1 MQNKIQDKVIEVL
14 QISPIVPVVVIEDLK
29 DAVPLAQSLIE
40 GGIPI
45 IEVTLR
51 SNCALEAIELIAKN
65 VPKMH
70 VGAGTILNLNQLE
83 QAQNRGAEFLISPG
97 LTPSLLEYAK
107 KKDMP
112 LIPGVSSSSE
122 VMQALEL
129 GYNALKFFPA
139 EYCGGAKLL
148 NAFNGPFKGV
158 KFCPTGGIS
167 VDNMH
172 AYLKLENVLC
182 VGGSWLTPRNLV
194 QNKEWDKIIE
204 LCKQALANIKT

>member
-1 MQNKIQDKVIEVL
+1 MQDKIIEIL
-14 QISPIVPVVVIEDLK
+14 QISPIVPVVVVENIK

-51 SNCALEAIELIAKN
+51 SSCALEAIELIAKN
-65 VPKMH
+65 VPKMR
-70 VGAGTILNLNQLE
+70 VGAGTILNLTQLE

-97 LTPSLLEYAK
+97 LTIKLLEHAK

-139 EYCGGAKLL
+139 EYCGGVKLL

-158 KFCPTGGIS
+158 KFCPTGGVS
-167 VDNMH
+167 VDNMRS
-172 AYLKLENVLC
+172 YLALENVVC
-182 VGGSWLTPRNLV
+182 VGGSWLTPKNLI
-194 QNKEWDKIIE
+194 QNKEWDKITEI
-204 LCKQALANIKT
+204 CKRVLALR

>member
-1 MQNKIQDKVIEVL
+1 MQDKIIEVL
-14 QISPIVPVVVIEDLK
+14 QISPIIPVVVIENIK
-29 DAVPLAQSLIE
+29 DAVPLAQSLVE
-40 GGIPI
+40 GGIQI

-51 SNCALEAIELIAKN
+51 SSCALEAIELIAKN
-65 VPKMH
+65 VPKMC
-70 VGAGTILNLNQLE
+70 VGAGTILNPTQLE

-97 LTPSLLEYAK
+97 LTIKLLEYAK

-129 GYNALKFFPA
+129 GYSALKFFPA
-139 EYCGGAKLL
+139 EYCGGVKLL

-167 VDNMH
+167 ADNMCS
-172 AYLKLENVLC
+172 YLNLENVLC
-182 VGGSWLTPRNLV
+182 VGGSWLTPKNLI
-194 QNKEWDKIIE
+194 QNKEWDKITEI
-204 LCKQALANIKT
+204 CKRSLALR

>member
-1 MQNKIQDKVIEVL
+1 MQDKIIEIL
-14 QISPIVPVVVIEDLK
+14 QISPIVPVVVIENIK

-51 SNCALEAIELIAKN
+51 SSCALEAIELIAKN

-70 VGAGTILNLNQLE
+70 VGAGTILNLTQLE

-97 LTPSLLEYAK
+97 LTIKLLEHAK

-139 EYCGGAKLL
+139 EYCGGVKLL

-167 VDNMH
+167 ADNMRS
-172 AYLKLENVLC
+172 YLNLENVLC
-182 VGGSWLTPRNLV
+182 VGGSWLTPKDLI
-194 QNKEWDKIIE
+194 QNKEWDKITEI
-204 LCKQALANIKT
+204 CKRALANI

>member
-1 MQNKIQDKVIEVL
+1 MQDKIIEVL
-14 QISPIVPVVVIEDLK
+14 QISPIVPVVVVENVW

-51 SNCALEAIELIAKN
+51 SSCALEAIELIAKN
-65 VPKMH
+65 VPKMC
-70 VGAGTILNLNQLE
+70 VGAGTILNPAQLE

-97 LTPSLLEYAK
+97 LTIKLLEYAK

-129 GYNALKFFPA
+129 GYSALKFFPA
-139 EYCGGAKLL
+139 EYCGGVKLL

-167 VDNMH
+167 ADNMRS
-172 AYLKLENVLC
+172 YLDLENVLC
-182 VGGSWLTPRNLV
+182 VGGSWLTPKNLV
-194 QNKEWDKIIE
+194 QNKEWDKITGI
-204 LCKQALANIKT
+204 CKRALALR

>member
-1 MQNKIQDKVIEVL
+1 MQDKTIEVL
-14 QISPIVPVVVIEDLK
+14 QISPIIPVVVIEDIK

-51 SNCALEAIELIAKN
+51 SSCALEAIELIAKN
-65 VPKMH
+65 VPKMR
-70 VGAGTILNLNQLE
+70 VGAGTILNPTQLE

-97 LTPSLLEYAK
+97 LTIKLLEHAK
-107 KKDMP
+107 KKNMP

-129 GYNALKFFPA
+129 GYSALKFFPA
-139 EYCGGAKLL
+139 EYCGGVKLL

-167 VDNMH
+167 ADNMH
-172 AYLKLENVLC
+172 SYLNLENVLC
-182 VGGSWLTPRNLV
+182 VGGSWLTPKNLI
-194 QNKEWDKIIE
+194 QNKEWDKITEI
-204 LCKQALANIKT
+204 CKRSLAGI

>member
-1 MQNKIQDKVIEVL
+1 MQDKIMEIL
-14 QISPIVPVVVIEDLK
+14 QISPIVPVVVIENIK

-51 SNCALEAIELIAKN
+51 SSCALEAIELIAKN
-65 VPKMH
+65 VPKMR
-70 VGAGTILNLNQLE
+70 VGAGTILNLTQLE

-97 LTPSLLEYAK
+97 LTIKLLEHAK
-107 KKDMP
+107 KKNMP

-129 GYNALKFFPA
+129 GYSALKFFPA
-139 EYCGGAKLL
+139 EYCGGVKLL

-167 VDNMH
+167 ADNMRS
-172 AYLKLENVLC
+172 YLNLENVLC
-182 VGGSWLTPRNLV
+182 VGGSWLTPKDLV
-194 QNKEWDKIIE
+194 QNKEWDKITEI
-204 LCKQALANIKT
+204 CKRALTLR

>member
-1 MQNKIQDKVIEVL
+1 MQDKIIEIL
-14 QISPIVPVVVIEDLK
+14 QISPIVPVVVIEDIK

-51 SNCALEAIELIAKN
+51 SSCALEAIELIAKN
-65 VPKMH
+65 VPKMR
-70 VGAGTILNLNQLE
+70 VGAGTILNPTQLE

-97 LTPSLLEYAK
+97 LTIKLLEHAK

-129 GYNALKFFPA
+129 GYSTLKFFPA
-139 EYCGGAKLL
+139 EYCGGVKLL

-167 VDNMH
+167 ADNMRS
-172 AYLKLENVLC
+172 YLNLENVLC
-182 VGGSWLTPRNLV
+182 VGGSWLTPKDLI
-194 QNKEWDKIIE
+194 QNKEWDKITEI
-204 LCKQALANIKT
+204 CKRALALR

>member
-1 MQNKIQDKVIEVL
+1 MQDKIIEIL
-14 QISPIVPVVVIEDLK
+14 QISPIVPVVVIEDIK

-40 GGIPI
+40 GGIHI

-51 SNCALEAIELIAKN
+51 SSCALEAIELIAKN
-65 VPKMH
+65 VPKMR
-70 VGAGTILNLNQLE
+70 VGVGTILNPTQLE

-97 LTPSLLEYAK
+97 LTIKLLEYAK

-139 EYCGGAKLL
+139 EYCGGVKLL
-148 NAFNGPFKGV
+148 NAFNGPFKEV

-167 VDNMH
+167 ADNMRS
-172 AYLKLENVLC
+172 YLNLENVLC
-182 VGGSWLTPRNLV
+182 VGGSWLTPKNLI
-194 QNKEWDKIIE
+194 QNKEWDKITEI
-204 LCKQALANIKT
+204 CKRSLALR

>member
-1 MQNKIQDKVIEVL
+1 MQDKTIEVL
-14 QISPIVPVVVIEDLK
+14 QISPIVPVVVIENIK

-40 GGIPI
+40 GGIHI

-51 SNCALEAIELIAKN
+51 SSCALEAIELIAKN
-65 VPKMH
+65 VPKMR
-70 VGAGTILNLNQLE
+70 VGAGTILNPTQLE

-97 LTPSLLEYAK
+97 LTIKLLEYAK

-139 EYCGGAKLL
+139 EYCGGVKLL

-167 VDNMH
+167 ADNMH
-172 AYLKLENVLC
+172 SYLNLENVLC
-182 VGGSWLTPRNLV
+182 VGGSWLTSKNLI
-194 QNKEWDKIIE
+194 QNKEWDKITE
-204 LCKQALANIKT
+204 TCKRSLALR

>member
-1 MQNKIQDKVIEVL
+1 MQDRIIEVL
-14 QISPIVPVVVIEDLK
+14 QISPIVPVVVIEDVK

-40 GGIPI
+40 GGIHI

-51 SNCALEAIELIAKN
+51 SSCALEAIELIAKN
-65 VPKMH
+65 VPKMR
-70 VGAGTILNLNQLE
+70 VGAGTILNPTQLE

-97 LTPSLLEYAK
+97 LTIKLLEYAK

-139 EYCGGAKLL
+139 EYCGGVKLL

-167 VDNMH
+167 ADNMRS
-172 AYLKLENVLC
+172 YLNLENVLC
-182 VGGSWLTPRNLV
+182 VGGSWLTPKNLI
-194 QNKEWDKIIE
+194 QNKEWDKITEI
-204 LCKQALANIKT
+204 CKRSLALR

>member
-1 MQNKIQDKVIEVL
+1 MQDKIIEVL
-14 QISPIVPVVVIEDLK
+14 QISPIVPVVVIEDLN

-51 SNCALEAIELIAKN
+51 SSCALEAIELIAKN
-65 VPKMH
+65 VPKMR
-70 VGAGTILNLNQLE
+70 VGAGTILNPTQLE

-97 LTPSLLEYAK
+97 LTIKLLEYAK

-129 GYNALKFFPA
+129 GYSALKFFPA
-139 EYCGGAKLL
+139 EYCGGVKLL

-167 VDNMH
+167 ADNMRS
-172 AYLKLENVLC
+172 YLNLENVLC
-182 VGGSWLTPRNLV
+182 VGGSWLTPKDLI
-194 QNKEWDKIIE
+194 QNKEWDKITEI
-204 LCKQALANIKT
+204 CKRALA

>member
-1 MQNKIQDKVIEVL
+1 MQDKIIEVL
-14 QISPIVPVVVIEDLK
+14 QISPIVPVVVIENIK

-51 SNCALEAIELIAKN
+51 SSCALEAIELIAKN
-65 VPKMH
+65 VPKMR
-70 VGAGTILNLNQLE
+70 VGAGTILNPTQLE

-97 LTPSLLEYAK
+97 LTIKLLEHAK

-139 EYCGGAKLL
+139 EYCGGVKLL

-167 VDNMH
+167 ADNMH
-172 AYLKLENVLC
+172 SYLNLENVLC
-182 VGGSWLTPRNLV
+182 VGGSWLTPKNLI
-194 QNKEWDKIIE
+194 QNKEWDKITEI
-204 LCKQALANIKT
+204 CKRALALR

>member
-1 MQNKIQDKVIEVL
+1 MQDKIIEVL
-14 QISPIVPVVVIEDLK
+14 QISPIVPVVVIENIK
-29 DAVPLAQSLIE
+29 DAVPLAQSLVE
-40 GGIPI
+40 GGIHI

-51 SNCALEAIELIAKN
+51 SSCALEAIEFIAKN
-65 VPKMH
+65 VPKMR
-70 VGAGTILNLNQLE
+70 VGAGTILNPTQLE

-97 LTPSLLEYAK
+97 LTIKLLEYAK

-139 EYCGGAKLL
+139 EYCGGVKLL

-167 VDNMH
+167 ADNMH
-172 AYLKLENVLC
+172 SYLNLENVLC
-182 VGGSWLTPRNLV
+182 VGGSWLTSKHLI
-194 QNKEWDKIIE
+194 QNKEWDKITEI
-204 LCKQALANIKT
+204 CKRSLALR

>member
-1 MQNKIQDKVIEVL
+1 MQNKIQDKVLEVL

-29 DAVPLAQSLIE
+29 DAVPLAQSLVE

-65 VPKMH
+65 VPKMR
-70 VGAGTILNLNQLE
+70 VGAGTILNSNQLE

-139 EYCGGAKLL
+139 EYCGGVKLL

-182 VGGSWLTPRNLV
+182 VGGSWLTPKNLV
-194 QNKEWDKIIE
+194 QNKEWDKIVEI
-204 LCKQALANIKT
+204 CKRVLA

>member
-1 MQNKIQDKVIEVL
+1 MQDKIIEVL
-14 QISPIVPVVVIEDLK
+14 QTSPIVPVVVIENIK

-40 GGIPI
+40 GGIHI

-51 SNCALEAIELIAKN
+51 SSCALEAIELIAKN
-65 VPKMH
+65 VPKMR
-70 VGAGTILNLNQLE
+70 VGAGTILNPTQLE

-97 LTPSLLEYAK
+97 LTIKLLEYAK

-129 GYNALKFFPA
+129 GYSALKFFPA
-139 EYCGGAKLL
+139 EYCGGVKLL

-167 VDNMH
+167 ADNMH
-172 AYLKLENVLC
+172 SYLNLENVLC
-182 VGGSWLTPRNLV
+182 VGGSWLTPKNLI
-194 QNKEWDKIIE
+194 QNKEWDKITEI
-204 LCKQALANIKT
+204 CKQSLALR

>member
-1 MQNKIQDKVIEVL
+1 MQDKIIEVL
-14 QISPIVPVVVIEDLK
+14 QISPIVPVVVIENIK

-51 SNCALEAIELIAKN
+51 SSCALEAIELIAKN
-65 VPKMH
+65 VPKMR
-70 VGAGTILNLNQLE
+70 VGAGTILNLTQLE

-97 LTPSLLEYAK
+97 LTIKLLEHAK
-107 KKDMP
+107 KKDIP

-139 EYCGGAKLL
+139 EYCGGVKLL

-167 VDNMH
+167 ADNMRS
-172 AYLKLENVLC
+172 YLDLENVLC
-182 VGGSWLTPRNLV
+182 VGGSWLTPKNLI
-194 QNKEWDKIIE
+194 QNKEWDKITEI
-204 LCKQALANIKT
+204 CKRALALR

>member
-1 MQNKIQDKVIEVL
+1 MQDKIIEIL
-14 QISPIVPVVVIEDLK
+14 QISPIVPVVVIENIK

-51 SNCALEAIELIAKN
+51 SSCALEAIELIAKN
-65 VPKMH
+65 VPKMR
-70 VGAGTILNLNQLE
+70 VGAGTILNPTQLE

-97 LTPSLLEYAK
+97 LTIKLLEHAK
-107 KKDMP
+107 KKDVP

-139 EYCGGAKLL
+139 EYCGGVKLL

-167 VDNMH
+167 TDNMRS
-172 AYLKLENVLC
+172 YLALENVVC
-182 VGGSWLTPRNLV
+182 VGGSWLTPKDLV
-194 QNKEWDKIIE
+194 QNKEWDKITEI
-204 LCKQALANIKT
+204 CKRVLALR

>member
-1 MQNKIQDKVIEVL
+1 MQDKIIEVL
-14 QISPIVPVVVIEDLK
+14 QISPIIPVVVIEDIK

-40 GGIPI
+40 GGIQI

-51 SNCALEAIELIAKN
+51 SSCALEAIELIAKN
-65 VPKMH
+65 VPKMR
-70 VGAGTILNLNQLE
+70 VGAGTILNPTQLE

-97 LTPSLLEYAK
+97 LTIKLLEYAK

-139 EYCGGAKLL
+139 EYCGGVKLL

-167 VDNMH
+167 ADNMRS
-172 AYLKLENVLC
+172 YLNLENVLC
-182 VGGSWLTPRNLV
+182 VGGSWLTPKNLI
-194 QNKEWDKIIE
+194 QNKEWDKITEI
-204 LCKQALANIKT
+204 CKRSLALR

>member
-1 MQNKIQDKVIEVL
+1 MQDRIIEVL
-14 QISPIVPVVVIEDLK
+14 QISPIVPVVVIENIK
-29 DAVPLAQSLIE
+29 DAVPLAQSLVE
-40 GGIPI
+40 GGIHI

-51 SNCALEAIELIAKN
+51 SSCALEAIELIAKN
-65 VPKMH
+65 VPKMC
-70 VGAGTILNLNQLE
+70 VGAGTILNPTQLE

-97 LTPSLLEYAK
+97 LTIKLLEYAK

-139 EYCGGAKLL
+139 EYCGGVKLL

-167 VDNMH
+167 ADNMH
-172 AYLKLENVLC
+172 SYLNLENVLC
-182 VGGSWLTPRNLV
+182 VGGSWLTPKNLI
-194 QNKEWDKIIE
+194 QNKEWDKITEI
-204 LCKQALANIKT
+204 CKRALALR

>member
-1 MQNKIQDKVIEVL
+1 MQDKIIEVL
-14 QISPIVPVVVIEDLK
+14 QISPIVPVVVIENIK

-51 SNCALEAIELIAKN
+51 SSCALEAIELIAKN

-70 VGAGTILNLNQLE
+70 VGAGTILNLTQLE

-107 KKDMP
+107 KKGMP

-139 EYCGGAKLL
+139 EYCGGVKLL

-167 VDNMH
+167 ADNMRS
-172 AYLKLENVLC
+172 YLNLENVLC
-182 VGGSWLTPRNLV
+182 VGGSWLTPKDLI
-194 QNKEWDKIIE
+194 QNKEWDKITEI
-204 LCKQALANIKT
+204 CKRALALR

>member
-1 MQNKIQDKVIEVL
+1 MQDKIIEVL
-14 QISPIVPVVVIEDLK
+14 QISPIVPVVVIENIK
-29 DAVPLAQSLIE
+29 DAVPLAQSLVD
-40 GGIPI
+40 GGIQI

-51 SNCALEAIELIAKN
+51 SSCALEAIELIAKN
-65 VPKMH
+65 VPKMC
-70 VGAGTILNLNQLE
+70 VGAGTILNPTQLE

-97 LTPSLLEYAK
+97 LTIKLLEYAK

-139 EYCGGAKLL
+139 EYCGGVKLL

-167 VDNMH
+167 ADNMH
-172 AYLKLENVLC
+172 SYLNLENVLC
-182 VGGSWLTPRNLV
+182 VGGSWLTPKNLI
-194 QNKEWDKIIE
+194 QNKEWDKITEI
-204 LCKQALANIKT
+204 CKRSLALR

>member
-1 MQNKIQDKVIEVL
+1 MQDKIIEVL
-14 QISPIVPVVVIEDLK
+14 QISPIIPVVVIENIK

-40 GGIPI
+40 GGIQI

-51 SNCALEAIELIAKN
+51 SSCALEAIELIAKN
-65 VPKMH
+65 VPKMR
-70 VGAGTILNLNQLE
+70 VGAGTILNPTQLE

-97 LTPSLLEYAK
+97 LTIKLLEYAK

-129 GYNALKFFPA
+129 GYSALKFFPA
-139 EYCGGAKLL
+139 EYCGGVKLL

-167 VDNMH
+167 TDNMRS
-172 AYLKLENVLC
+172 YLNLENVLC
-182 VGGSWLTPRNLV
+182 VGGSWLTPKNLI
-194 QNKEWDKIIE
+194 QNKEWDKITEI
-204 LCKQALANIKT
+204 CKRSLALR

>member
-1 MQNKIQDKVIEVL
+1 MQDKIIEIL
-14 QISPIVPVVVIEDLK
+14 QISPIVPVVVIENIK

-40 GGIPI
+40 GGIHI

-51 SNCALEAIELIAKN
+51 SSCALEAIELIAKN
-65 VPKMH
+65 VPKMR
-70 VGAGTILNLNQLE
+70 VGAGTILNPTQLE

-97 LTPSLLEYAK
+97 LTIKLLEYAK

-129 GYNALKFFPA
+129 SYNALKFFPA
-139 EYCGGAKLL
+139 EYCGGVKLL

-167 VDNMH
+167 TDNMRS
-172 AYLKLENVLC
+172 YLNLENVLC
-182 VGGSWLTPRNLV
+182 VGGSWLTPKNLI
-194 QNKEWDKIIE
+194 QNKEWDKITEI
-204 LCKQALANIKT
+204 CKRSLALR

>member
-1 MQNKIQDKVIEVL
+1 MQDRIIEIL
-14 QISPIVPVVVIEDLK
+14 QISPIVPVVVIENIK
-29 DAVPLAQSLIE
+29 DAVPLAQSLVE
-40 GGIPI
+40 GGIHI

-51 SNCALEAIELIAKN
+51 SSCALEAIELIAKN
-65 VPKMH
+65 VPKMR
-70 VGAGTILNLNQLE
+70 VGAGTILNPTQLE

-97 LTPSLLEYAK
+97 LTIKLLEYAK

-129 GYNALKFFPA
+129 GYSALKFFPA
-139 EYCGGAKLL
+139 EYCGGVKLL

-167 VDNMH
+167 ADNMH
-172 AYLKLENVLC
+172 SYLNLENVLC
-182 VGGSWLTPRNLV
+182 VGGSWLTPKNLI
-194 QNKEWDKIIE
+194 QNKEWDKITEI
-204 LCKQALANIKT
+204 CKRSLALR

>member
-1 MQNKIQDKVIEVL
+1 MQDKIIEIL
-14 QISPIVPVVVIEDLK
+14 QISPIVPVVVIENIK

-51 SNCALEAIELIAKN
+51 SSCALEAIELIAKN
-65 VPKMH
+65 VPKMR
-70 VGAGTILNLNQLE
+70 VGAGTILNLTQLE

-97 LTPSLLEYAK
+97 LTIKLLEHAK

-139 EYCGGAKLL
+139 EYCGGVKLL

-167 VDNMH
+167 VDNMRS
-172 AYLKLENVLC
+172 YLALENVVC
-182 VGGSWLTPRNLV
+182 VGGSWLTPKDLV
-194 QNKEWDKIIE
+194 QNKEWDKITEI
-204 LCKQALANIKT
+204 CKRALALR

>member
-1 MQNKIQDKVIEVL
+1 MQDKIIEVL
-14 QISPIVPVVVIEDLK
+14 QISPIVPVVVIENLN

-51 SNCALEAIELIAKN
+51 SSCALETIELIAKN
-65 VPKMH
+65 VPKMR
-70 VGAGTILNLNQLE
+70 VGAGTILNLTQLE

-97 LTPSLLEYAK
+97 LTPSLLEHAK

-139 EYCGGAKLL
+139 EYCGGVKLL

-167 VDNMH
+167 ADNMH
-172 AYLKLENVLC
+172 SYLNLENVLC
-182 VGGSWLTPRNLV
+182 VGGSWLTPKDLI
-194 QNKEWDKIIE
+194 QNKEWDKITEI
-204 LCKQALANIKT
+204 CKRALA

>member
-1 MQNKIQDKVIEVL
+1 MQDKIIEVL
-14 QISPIVPVVVIEDLK
+14 QISPIVPVVVIENIK
-29 DAVPLAQSLIE
+29 DAVPLAQSLVE
-40 GGIPI
+40 GGIHI

-51 SNCALEAIELIAKN
+51 SSCALEAIELIAKN
-65 VPKMH
+65 VPKMR
-70 VGAGTILNLNQLE
+70 VGVGTILNPTQLE

-97 LTPSLLEYAK
+97 LTIKLLEYAK

-139 EYCGGAKLL
+139 EYCGGVKLL

-167 VDNMH
+167 ADNMRS
-172 AYLKLENVLC
+172 YLNLENVLC
-182 VGGSWLTPRNLV
+182 VGGSWLTPKNLI
-194 QNKEWDKIIE
+194 QNKEWDKITEI
-204 LCKQALANIKT
+204 CKRSLALR

>member
-1 MQNKIQDKVIEVL
+1 MQDKIIEIL
-14 QISPIVPVVVIEDLK
+14 QISPIVPVVVIENIK

-40 GGIPI
+40 GGIQI

-51 SNCALEAIELIAKN
+51 SSCALEAIELIAKN
-65 VPKMH
+65 VPKMR
-70 VGAGTILNLNQLE
+70 VGAGTILNPTQLE

-97 LTPSLLEYAK
+97 LTIKLLEYAK

-129 GYNALKFFPA
+129 GYNTLKFFPA
-139 EYCGGAKLL
+139 EYCGGVKLL

-158 KFCPTGGIS
+158 KFCPTGGVS
-167 VDNMH
+167 TDNMRS
-172 AYLKLENVLC
+172 YLNLENVLC
-182 VGGSWLTPRNLV
+182 VGGSWLTPKNLI
-194 QNKEWDKIIE
+194 QNKEWDKITEI
-204 LCKQALANIKT
+204 CKRSLALR

>member
-1 MQNKIQDKVIEVL
+1 MQDKIIEVL
-14 QISPIVPVVVIEDLK
+14 QISPIVPVVVIENIK
-29 DAVPLAQSLIE
+29 DAVPLAQSLVE
-40 GGIPI
+40 GGIHI

-51 SNCALEAIELIAKN
+51 SSCALEVIELIAKN
-65 VPKMH
+65 VPKMR
-70 VGAGTILNLNQLE
+70 VGAGTILNPTQLE

-97 LTPSLLEYAK
+97 LTIKLLEYAK

-139 EYCGGAKLL
+139 EYCGGVKLL

-167 VDNMH
+167 ADNMH
-172 AYLKLENVLC
+172 SYLNLENVLC
-182 VGGSWLTPRNLV
+182 VGGSWLTPKNLI
-194 QNKEWDKIIE
+194 QNKEWDKITEI
-204 LCKQALANIKT
+204 CKRSLALR

>member
-1 MQNKIQDKVIEVL
+1 MQDKIIEVL
-14 QISPIVPVVVIEDLK
+14 QISPIIPVVVIEDIK
-29 DAVPLAQSLIE
+29 DAVPLAQSLVE
-40 GGIPI
+40 GGIQI

-51 SNCALEAIELIAKN
+51 SSCALEAIELIAKN
-65 VPKMH
+65 VPKMR
-70 VGAGTILNLNQLE
+70 VGAGTILNPTQLE

-97 LTPSLLEYAK
+97 LTIKLLEHAK

-122 VMQALEL
+122 IMQALEL

-139 EYCGGAKLL
+139 EYCGGVKLL

-167 VDNMH
+167 ADNMH
-172 AYLKLENVLC
+172 SYLNLENVLC
-182 VGGSWLTPRNLV
+182 VGGSWLTPKNLI
-194 QNKEWDKIIE
+194 QNKEWDKITEI
-204 LCKQALANIKT
+204 CKRSLALR

>member
-1 MQNKIQDKVIEVL
+1 MQDKIIEVL
-14 QISPIVPVVVIEDLK
+14 QISPIVPVVVIENIK
-29 DAVPLAQSLIE
+29 DAVPLAQSLVE
-40 GGIPI
+40 GGIHI

-51 SNCALEAIELIAKN
+51 SSCALEAIELIAKN
-65 VPKMH
+65 VPKMR
-70 VGAGTILNLNQLE
+70 VGTGTILNPTQLE

-97 LTPSLLEYAK
+97 LTIKLLEHAK

-139 EYCGGAKLL
+139 EYCGGVKLL

-167 VDNMH
+167 ADNMH
-172 AYLKLENVLC
+172 SYLNLENVLC
-182 VGGSWLTPRNLV
+182 VGGSWLTPKNLI
-194 QNKEWDKIIE
+194 QNKEWDKITEI
-204 LCKQALANIKT
+204 CKRSLALR

>member
-1 MQNKIQDKVIEVL
+1 MQDKTIEVL
-14 QISPIVPVVVIEDLK
+14 QISPIIPVVVIENIK

-40 GGIPI
+40 GGIHI

-51 SNCALEAIELIAKN
+51 SSCALEAIELIAKN
-65 VPKMH
+65 VPKMR
-70 VGAGTILNLNQLE
+70 VGAGTILNPTQLE

-97 LTPSLLEYAK
+97 LTIKLLEYAK

-129 GYNALKFFPA
+129 GYSALKFFPA
-139 EYCGGAKLL
+139 EYCGGVKLL

-167 VDNMH
+167 ADNMH
-172 AYLKLENVLC
+172 SYLNLENVLC
-182 VGGSWLTPRNLV
+182 VGGSWLTPKNLI
-194 QNKEWDKIIE
+194 QNKEWDKITEI
-204 LCKQALANIKT
+204 CKRSLALR

>member
-1 MQNKIQDKVIEVL
+1 MQDKIIEVL
-14 QISPIVPVVVIEDLK
+14 QISPIVPVVVVEDIK
-29 DAVPLAQSLIE
+29 DAVPLAQSLTE

-51 SNCALEAIELIAKN
+51 SSCALEAIELIAKN
-65 VPKMH
+65 VPKMR
-70 VGAGTILNLNQLE
+70 VGAGTILNPTQLE

-97 LTPSLLEYAK
+97 LTIKLLEHAK

-129 GYNALKFFPA
+129 GYSTLKFFPA
-139 EYCGGAKLL
+139 EYCGGVKLL

-167 VDNMH
+167 ADNMRS
-172 AYLKLENVLC
+172 YLNLENVLC
-182 VGGSWLTPRNLV
+182 VGGSWLTPKDLI
-194 QNKEWDKIIE
+194 QNKEWDKITEI
-204 LCKQALANIKT
+204 CKRALALR

>member
-1 MQNKIQDKVIEVL
+1 MQDKIIEVL
-14 QISPIVPVVVIEDLK
+14 QISPIVPVVVIEDIK
-29 DAVPLAQSLIE
+29 DAVPLAQSLVE
-40 GGIPI
+40 GGVPI

-51 SNCALEAIELIAKN
+51 SGCALEAIELIAKN
-65 VPKMH
+65 VPKMR
-70 VGAGTILNLNQLE
+70 VGAGTILNPTQLE

-97 LTPSLLEYAK
+97 LTIKLLEHAK

-139 EYCGGAKLL
+139 EYCGGVKLL

-167 VDNMH
+167 IDNMH
-172 AYLKLENVLC
+172 SYLNLENVLC
-182 VGGSWLTPRNLV
+182 VGGSWLTPKNLI
-194 QNKEWDKIIE
+194 QNKEWDKITEI
-204 LCKQALANIKT
+204 CKRSLALR

>member
-1 MQNKIQDKVIEVL
+1 MQDKIIEVL
-14 QISPIVPVVVIEDLK
+14 QISPIVPVVVVEDIK

-40 GGIPI
+40 GGIQI

-51 SNCALEAIELIAKN
+51 SSCALEAIELIAKN

-70 VGAGTILNLNQLE
+70 VGAGTILNPTQLE

-97 LTPSLLEYAK
+97 LTIKLLEYAK

-139 EYCGGAKLL
+139 EYCGGVKLL

-167 VDNMH
+167 ADNMH
-172 AYLKLENVLC
+172 SYLNLENVLC
-182 VGGSWLTPRNLV
+182 VGGSWLTPKNLI
-194 QNKEWDKIIE
+194 QNKEWDKITEI
-204 LCKQALANIKT
+204 CKRSLALR

>member
-1 MQNKIQDKVIEVL
+1 MQDKIIEVL
-14 QISPIVPVVVIEDLK
+14 QISPIVPVVVVENVW

-51 SNCALEAIELIAKN
+51 SSCALEAIELIAKN
-65 VPKMH
+65 VPKMR
-70 VGAGTILNLNQLE
+70 VGAGTILNPTQLE

-97 LTPSLLEYAK
+97 LTINLLEYAK

-129 GYNALKFFPA
+129 GYSALKFFPA
-139 EYCGGAKLL
+139 EYCGGVKLL

-167 VDNMH
+167 ADNMRS
-172 AYLKLENVLC
+172 YLNLENVLC
-182 VGGSWLTPRNLV
+182 VGGSWLTPKNLI
-194 QNKEWDKIIE
+194 QNKEWDKITGI
-204 LCKQALANIKT
+204 CKRALVLG

>member
-1 MQNKIQDKVIEVL
+1 MQDKIIEVL
-14 QISPIVPVVVIEDLK
+14 QISPIIPVVVIENIK
-29 DAVPLAQSLIE
+29 DAVPLAQSLVE
-40 GGIPI
+40 GGIHI

-51 SNCALEAIELIAKN
+51 SSCALEAIELIAKN
-65 VPKMH
+65 VPKMC
-70 VGAGTILNLNQLE
+70 VGTGTILNPTQLE

-97 LTPSLLEYAK
+97 LTIKLLEYAK

-129 GYNALKFFPA
+129 GYSALKFFPA
-139 EYCGGAKLL
+139 EYCGGVKLL

-167 VDNMH
+167 IDNMRS
-172 AYLKLENVLC
+172 YLNLENVLC
-182 VGGSWLTPRNLV
+182 VGGSWLTPKNLI
-194 QNKEWDKIIE
+194 QNKEWDKITEI
-204 LCKQALANIKT
+204 CKRALADI

>member
-1 MQNKIQDKVIEVL
+1 MQDKTIEVL
-14 QISPIVPVVVIEDLK
+14 QISPIVPVVVIEDLN

-51 SNCALEAIELIAKN
+51 SSCALEAIELIAKN

-70 VGAGTILNLNQLE
+70 VGAGTILNLTQLE

-97 LTPSLLEYAK
+97 LTPSLLEHAK
-107 KKDMP
+107 KKNMP

-129 GYNALKFFPA
+129 GYSALKFFPA
-139 EYCGGAKLL
+139 EYCGGVKLL

-167 VDNMH
+167 ADNMRS
-172 AYLKLENVLC
+172 YLNLENVLC
-182 VGGSWLTPRNLV
+182 VGGSWLTPKDLI
-194 QNKEWDKIIE
+194 QNKEWDKITEI
-204 LCKQALANIKT
+204 CKRALA

>member
-1 MQNKIQDKVIEVL
+1 MQDKIIEIL
-14 QISPIVPVVVIEDLK
+14 QISPIVPVVVIEDIK
-29 DAVPLAQSLIE
+29 DAVPLVQSLVE

-51 SNCALEAIELIAKN
+51 SSCALEAIELIAKN
-65 VPKMH
+65 VPKMR
-70 VGAGTILNLNQLE
+70 VGAGTILNLTQLE

-97 LTPSLLEYAK
+97 LTIKLLEYAK

-129 GYNALKFFPA
+129 GYSALKFFPA
-139 EYCGGAKLL
+139 EYCGGVKLL

-158 KFCPTGGIS
+158 RFCPTGGIS
-167 VDNMH
+167 ADNMRS
-172 AYLKLENVLC
+172 YLNLENVLC
-182 VGGSWLTPRNLV
+182 VGGSWLTPKNLI
-194 QNKEWDKIIE
+194 QNKEWDKITEI
-204 LCKQALANIKT
+204 CKRSLALR

>member
-1 MQNKIQDKVIEVL
+1 MQDKIIEIL
-14 QISPIVPVVVIEDLK
+14 QISPIVPVVVIENIK
-29 DAVPLAQSLIE
+29 DAVPLAQSLVE
-40 GGIPI
+40 GGIHI

-51 SNCALEAIELIAKN
+51 SSCALEAIELIAKN
-65 VPKMH
+65 VPKMR
-70 VGAGTILNLNQLE
+70 VGVGTILNPTQLE

-97 LTPSLLEYAK
+97 LTIKLLEYAK

-139 EYCGGAKLL
+139 EYCGGVKLL

-158 KFCPTGGIS
+158 KFCPTGGVSI
-167 VDNMH
+167 DNMH
-172 AYLKLENVLC
+172 SYLNLENVLC
-182 VGGSWLTPRNLV
+182 VGGSWLTPKNLI
-194 QNKEWDKIIE
+194 QNKEWDKITE
-204 LCKQALANIKT
+204 TCKRALALR